1 MSVLDAATNDLA
13 QLINHLD
20 LEAMPGSRHDRSLI
34 QQSPS
39 SLVESHC
46 LFKLPQPQWSS
57 CLRCRISYHHLP
69 MLSQSS
75 EIEHDSILNS
85 ILAHATKIPSEDCC
99 MRLESDSSS
108 KRGVREAANASWN
121 SKHARRESALSF
133 AGFDLFAEI

>member
-20 LEAMPGSRHDRSLI
+20 LEAMPGSRHDCSPI

-39 SLVESHC
+39 SLAESHR
-46 LFKLPQPQWSS
+46 LLKLPQPQWSS
-57 CLRCRISYHHLP
+57 HLHCRISYHRLP

-85 ILAHATKIPSEDCC
+85 ILAHATKIPSEDRR
-99 MRLESDSSS
+99 MWLKSDSSS
-108 KRGVREAANASWN
+108 K
-121 SKHARRESALSF
+121 
-133 AGFDLFAEI
+133 